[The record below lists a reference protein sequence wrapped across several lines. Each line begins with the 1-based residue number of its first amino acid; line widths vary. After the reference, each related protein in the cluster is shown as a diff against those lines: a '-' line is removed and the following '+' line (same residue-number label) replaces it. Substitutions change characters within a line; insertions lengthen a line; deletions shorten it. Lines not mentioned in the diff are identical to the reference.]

1 MTHRLWN
8 IRLQK
13 CRDFENLVKVSS
25 MSLIMSPFDRAN
37 MTSYCRYIVT
47 MAQSR
52 IVLRYS
58 MSKNIVTLKSGSEV
72 TQGHQNGHDWS
83 AAYDFLLAFHD
94 NHGSIS
100 YRFRDKQR
108 FESKIANFPHL
119 QCILRP
125 RWRDSPWNWVSA
137 LGVKK
142 LEWWDNCAFFVS
154 SASEVTT
161 VWRYRNSIIII
172 IKKFDDSFSRLD
184 RMHEHD
190 RQTDRQT
197 DGRTDRHRATAKTA
211 LTHSVEW

>member
-25 MSLIMSPFDRAN
+25 MSLIMLPFDRAN

-72 TQGHQNGHDWS
+72 TQGHQNRHDWS

-125 RWRDSPWNWVSA
+125 RWRDSPWNWVTA
-137 LGVKK
+137 LVLEK
-142 LEWWDNCAFFVS
+142 LEWWGYRADK
-154 SASEVTT
+154 E
-161 VWRYRNSIIII
+161 VWRYLQPCGYNAPTW
-172 IKKFDDSFSRLD
+172 
-184 RMHEHD
+184 
-190 RQTDRQT
+190 QTDRRT
-197 DGRTDRHRATAKTA
+197 PAGDGKDRAYA
-211 LTHSVEW
+211 